1 MPGWVWTLQQRGHI
15 VVELGGISYWESSK
29 LLPCHTTRDRHD
41 DDDKEYLSQK
51 RERFKIRLHVCFEFQ
66 WATITIVS
74 YVFYE
79 CSAMKKI
86 SGPEKLEPRTSH
98 RSFTKPFHFSL
109 FLMSRNQ
116 FNCLPKI
123 MGLVDDGSWLSYWGS
138 LLVIICI
145 FWYLERRWTKSTFT
159 SKLLQNQRCWSV

>member
-66 WATITIVS
+66 WVTITIVS

-86 SGPEKLEPRTSH
+86 SGPEKLELRASYRFIFRH
-98 RSFTKPFHFSL
+98 NFRSTILRLSTESQSISISSYAILCKIAKQYAH
-109 FLMSRNQ
+109 
-116 FNCLPKI
+116 CWKI
-123 MGLVDDGSWLSYWGS
+123 MNEVFIKGFLS
-138 LLVIICI
+138 
-145 FWYLERRWTKSTFT
+145 STFWQ
-159 SKLLQNQRCWSV
+159 SLA